1 MTKAEIIELME
12 KRGFT
17 LNMTSKD
24 GDGKETCHFLSE
36 PVYKTDGET
45 YLIPPVGCAVYL
57 ETGEFQLM
65 YAVPKG
71 INRLETPKCSA
82 LDNDKHFDNICG
94 KFENAVQVLYAA
106 FGEE

>member
-12 KRGFT
+12 KRGFA

-24 GDGKETCHFLSE
+24 GDGKDTLYFLSE
-36 PVYKTDGET
+36 PVYKTDGKT
-45 YLIPPVGCAVYL
+45 YWIPPVGCAVYL
-57 ETGEFQLM
+57 ETDEFQLA

-82 LDNDKHFDNICG
+82 LDNDKHFDSICG

-106 FGEE
+106 FGDE

>member
-1 MTKAEIIELME
+1 MTKAEIIDLME
-12 KRGFT
+12 KRGFA

-24 GDGKETCHFLSE
+24 GDGKDTLYFLSE
-36 PVYKTDGET
+36 PVYKTDRKT
-45 YLIPPVGCAVYL
+45 YWIPPVGCAVYL
-57 ETGEFQLM
+57 ESGEFQLA

-106 FGEE
+106 FGDE